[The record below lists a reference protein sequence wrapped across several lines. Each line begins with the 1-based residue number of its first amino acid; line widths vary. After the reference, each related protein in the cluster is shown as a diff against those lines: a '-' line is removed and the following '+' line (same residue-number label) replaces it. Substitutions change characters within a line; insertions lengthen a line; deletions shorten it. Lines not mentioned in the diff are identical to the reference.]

1 MIVKFTEVYSESSN
15 TSSFK
20 LREVGVNPSFVVCTR
35 MDDTMLGNLREGRL
49 PEGLDKRQEFTQI
62 ILDRGHGYSITVVG
76 GTETVNKQLSKKVLL
91 KG

>member
-1 MIVKFTEVYSESSN
+1 MIVKFTEVYSN
-15 TSSFK
+15 TTTTFK

-49 PEGLDKRQEFTQI
+49 PEGLDERQEFTKI

-76 GTETVNKQLSKKVLL
+76 DTETVNKQLSKKVLL